1 MAGKLPIKI
10 FVFII
15 LSLSGSDILLFF
27 DFVTYAS
34 SFEIA
39 AMKA

>member
-10 FVFII
+10 FII
-15 LSLSGSDILLFF
+15 PSLSGSDILLFF
-27 DFVTYAS
+27 DFMTYAS